1 MTKRKLPIL
10 SLSAILS
17 LAAAAET
24 VEIRSAADWDN
35 FAGRVNAGESAL
47 CAILMRDVTLTAL
60 SPRCGN
66 AETRYFAGD
75 FDGNGK
81 TLTLNWAFGDTYYAA
96 PFGYVSGCTIHDLR
110 IAGSISSDMP
120 YSSGLVGW
128 ALCSGN
134 TSITRCRCSATVTST
149 YSGEASYGGFVGRT
163 RWGEYYTVTFTDCLF
178 DGALLGPKAFH
189 CGGFAVRD
197 FSDSRIKIFNS
208 LFDPREVTAGAEKS
222 GTFVATTLSS
232 AVFYASSSIYYRSV
246 LGAAQG
252 TDASGMG
259 AAELAAALGENW
271 QVVGEGADAKAVPKF
286 VQTQV
291 EDIPDPNCGAL
302 AFTYQG
308 ALRDAQGNALVHR
321 SHTIEFRL
329 YDQATGGS
337 PHWGRRHSVKL
348 DEEGN
353 FAVEISDAAGSE
365 IAGVPGTGL
374 AEALAKNVG
383 SSLYLGLAVDG
394 GSSEISPRQKLLAAP
409 SASYAADASSASGD
423 VAVAGDVRTESVR
436 VLGVVTA
443 KEFSSSEGIKGAGL
457 KAMSDVEV
465 SGDLAVEGTITGN
478 GAIPVG
484 GIIPWWGVEADVPKG
499 WAACNGQVSNGVR
512 TPDLRSRFIIGAG
525 GGSYP
530 VTKTGGAEAVAL
542 TAAQMPAH
550 THELYGRYCGYTLRH
565 NNDAE
570 VITYYDKSWGSMS
583 KRINTSESAG
593 GGQAHENRPP
603 YYALIY
609 IMRVE

>member
-1 MTKRKLPIL
+1 MTKRILPIL
-10 SLSAILS
+10 SLSALLS

-47 CAILMRDVTLTAL
+47 CAILMRDVTLTAN
-60 SPRCGN
+60 SPRCGDV
-66 AETRYFAGD
+66 ETRYFAGD

-81 TLTLNWAFGDTYYAA
+81 TLTLNWSFKNTYYAA
-96 PFGYVSGCTIHDLR
+96 PFGFVSGCTIHDLHV
-110 IAGSISSDMP
+110 AGSIASDMQF
-120 YSSGLVGW
+120 SSGLVGR
-128 ALCSGN
+128 ALPFGN
-134 TSITRCRCSATVTST
+134 VSFTRCRCSAAITNTF
-149 YSGEASYGGFVGRT
+149 SGAASFAGFVGRT
-163 RWGEYYTVTFTDCLF
+163 YWKGEYYYITFTDCLF
-178 DGALLGPKAFH
+178 DGALLGPTASH
-189 CGGFAVRD
+189 CGGFVVRD
-197 FSDSRIKIFNS
+197 FVDSRIKIYNS
-208 LFDPREVTAGAEKS
+208 LFDPREVTASAENS
-222 GTFVATTLSS
+222 GTFVATSQDS
-232 AVFYASSSIYYRSV
+232 AIFSSSSIYRRSV

-259 AAELAAALGENW
+259 AAALAAALGSNW

-308 ALRDAQGNALVHR
+308 ALRDAQGNALAQK

-374 AEALAKNVG
+374 AEALAKNAG

-499 WAACNGQVSNGVR
+499 WAACNGQVSSGVR
-512 TPDLRSRFIIGAG
+512 TPDLRSRFIIGA

-565 NNDAE
+565 NDDAE